1 MEFELIS
8 TILNLVTFGVI
19 SGIWQ
24 LLVNNFNMFQKNI
37 LKNINRIL
45 ERQFFFN
52 IFQYYYTFILYCI

>member
-1 MEFELIS
+1 MEFKLIS

-24 LLVNNFNMFQKNI
+24 LLVNNFNMFSKNI

-45 ERQFFFN
+45 ERQFFFK
-52 IFQYYYTFILYCI
+52 IFQYYYTFI